1 MKPLLLYRLPL
12 LILFISA
19 GMVAAAQDD
28 ATTKFIDSLK
38 QPAPA
43 ATDTT
48 VLNNIE
54 SIDSVKQEDSSD
66 TSIDDTPVDTA
77 IISNFRQIS
86 KDSFTLIKRDKGFY
100 YQLTLDSLLRAEAA
114 RIKTRKKNIS
124 APLDPDSES
133 KFFFIFKMLLW
144 VLATAMLF
152 FVVYKLF
159 LGKSALFISNRK
171 NIDTTVNIEEEI
183 QGSQYDSLIKKAE
196 AGNNYRLAVRY
207 LHLQALYNLSEKH
220 YITLATEKTNYQ
232 YTNELRKRNPA
243 IATLFTALTYKYEY
257 IWYGEYAITNVMY
270 HSLQQE
276 FHEFNNQTA

>member
-1 MKPLLLYRLPL
+1 MKPLLLYRLLL

-114 RIKTRKKNIS
+114 RIKTRKRIYFRCPGPEALKY
-124 APLDPDSES
+124 
-133 KFFFIFKMLLW
+133 FFF
-144 VLATAMLF
+144 
-152 FVVYKLF
+152 LF
-159 LGKSALFISNRK
+159 LSWPL
-171 NIDTTVNIEEEI
+171 
-183 QGSQYDSLIKKAE
+183 L
-196 AGNNYRLAVRY
+196 
-207 LHLQALYNLSEKH
+207 
-220 YITLATEKTNYQ
+220 
-232 YTNELRKRNPA
+232 P
-243 IATLFTALTYKYEY
+243 LTSYP
-257 IWYGEYAITNVMY
+257 G
-270 HSLQQE
+270 
-276 FHEFNNQTA
+276 